1 MLSVVIP
8 TLNAAAQLTDTLER
22 MRAADEIVVSDGGS
36 TDETAGV
43 AERYGAR
50 LILAPKGRGAQLA
63 AGAEAARGDWLLF
76 LHADTVPGHRW
87 RAAIEAHIA
96 AAPGKAA
103 CFRFRLADRAWQAR
117 WIERGVAARV
127 RLLALPY
134 GDQGLL
140 IPRALYE
147 AIGGYRPLPLM
158 EDVDLLG
165 RIGRRRLRLL
175 DEAAS
180 TSSARWRRDGW
191 LRRSARNLA
200 CLALYSLGASPERL
214 ARLYRDRHPGEGRDP
229 VG

>member
-8 TLNAAAQLTDTLER
+8 TLNAAADLPDTLER
-22 MRAADEIVVSDGGS
+22 MRTADEVVVADGGS
-36 TDETAGV
+36 TDETAAI
-43 AERYGAR
+43 AERHGAR
-50 LILAPKGRGAQLA
+50 LIRAPKGRGAQLA
-63 AGAEAARGDWLLF
+63 AGADAARGDWLLF
-76 LHADTVPGHRW
+76 LHADTLLGHRW
-87 RAAIEAHIA
+87 RAAAEAHGA
-96 AAPGKAA
+96 AGPDKAA

-158 EDVDLLG
+158 EDVDLVR

-175 DEAAS
+175 GETAS

-191 LRRSARNLA
+191 LRRSARNQIL
-200 CLALYSLGASPERL
+200 LLRYLLGADLERL
-214 ARLYRDRHPGEGRDP
+214 AASYAPASRNDGARS
-229 VG
+229 

>member
-8 TLNAAAQLTDTLER
+8 TLNAAAGLPDTLER
-22 MRAADEIVVSDGGS
+22 MRAADEIVVADGGS
-36 TDETAGV
+36 SDETAAI
-43 AERYGAR
+43 AERHGAR
-50 LILAPKGRGAQLA
+50 LIRAPRGRGAQLA
-63 AGAEAARGDWLLF
+63 AGADAARGDWLLF
-76 LHADTVPGHRW
+76 LHADTLPGRRW
-87 RAAIEAHIA
+87 RAAVDAHIA
-96 AAPGKAA
+96 AAPGAAA

-147 AIGGYRPLPLM
+147 SIGGYRPLPLM
-158 EDVDLLG
+158 EDVDLVRRL
-165 RIGRRRLRLL
+165 GRRRLRLL

-180 TSSARWRRDGW
+180 TSAQRWRRDGW

-200 CLALYSLGASPERL
+200 CLALYRLGAGPDRL
-214 ARLYRDRHPGEGRDP
+214 ARLYR
-229 VG
+229 